1 MGFDVGPGRAV
12 GFTEAPRGALFHE
25 LEIDEQGRIVQASII
40 TPTSQNIANLEA
52 DMRALATMLAEDGA
66 DADEVQLRI
75 EQLVRAY
82 DPCLSCSVH

>member
-1 MGFDVGPGRAV
+1 M
-12 GFTEAPRGALFHE
+12 
-25 LEIDEQGRIVQASII
+25 QASII